1 MQNAV
6 NKNEKENVV
15 GITSAH
21 VSDAIKRVHDSN
33 AMFAK
38 EVIDNASRL
47 TDSVCIIKKDGTK
60 EQYNVQK
67 VFEAVKKSATRM
79 LIKFSDEDLKR
90 ICDFVNKNVRDL
102 RKEEISIWEIHNI
115 VESALESIN
124 PVVARSY
131 RNYRNYKTDFVAM
144 LD

>member
-1 MQNAV
+1 
-6 NKNEKENVV
+6 
-15 GITSAH
+15 
-21 VSDAIKRVHDSN
+21 
-33 AMFAK
+33 
-38 EVIDNASRL
+38 
-47 TDSVCIIKKDGTK
+47 
-60 EQYNVQK
+60 
-67 VFEAVKKSATRM
+67 M

-102 RKEEISIWEIHNI
+102 QKEEISIWEIHNI

-144 LD
+144 LDKVYQESQKIMYIGDKENSNSDSALVSTKRSLIFNQLNKELYKNSF

>member
-67 VFEAVKKSATRM
+67 VIEAVKKSATRM
-79 LIKFSDEDLKR
+79 LIKFSDED
-90 ICDFVNKNVRDL
+90 
-102 RKEEISIWEIHNI
+102 
-115 VESALESIN
+115 
-124 PVVARSY
+124 
-131 RNYRNYKTDFVAM
+131 
-144 LD
+144 

>member
-47 TDSVCIIKKDGTK
+47 TDSVCIIKKTA
-60 EQYNVQK
+60 QRNNTM
-67 VFEAVKKSATRM
+67 FKK
-79 LIKFSDEDLKR
+79 LLK
-90 ICDFVNKNVRDL
+90 
-102 RKEEISIWEIHNI
+102 
-115 VESALESIN
+115 
-124 PVVARSY
+124 P
-131 RNYRNYKTDFVAM
+131 
-144 LD
+144 